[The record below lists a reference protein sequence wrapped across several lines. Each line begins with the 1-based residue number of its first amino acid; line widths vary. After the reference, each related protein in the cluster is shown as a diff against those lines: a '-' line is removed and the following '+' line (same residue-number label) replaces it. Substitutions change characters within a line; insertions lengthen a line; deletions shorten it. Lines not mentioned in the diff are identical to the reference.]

1 MIIDTMYLFPLI
13 GVDIKDDLLKA
24 IYENRVKIKLS
35 INDIKINLISLFELQ
50 AKASKLNIPPKYVT
64 RGLRVILKRFDVI
77 PFYRDDIIE
86 VAHEV
91 NKILRDYI
99 DSIIISTGISLKE
112 SLITQDSI
120 IIRNREILAEKY
132 GIKIYRYEDIATK

>member
-64 RGLRVILKRFDVI
+64 RGLMVILKRFDVI

>member
-112 SLITQDSI
+112 NLITQDSI

-132 GIKIYRYEDIATK
+132 GVKIYRYEDIATK

>member
-112 SLITQDSI
+112 NLITQDSI

>member
-64 RGLRVILKRFDVI
+64 RGLMVILKRFDVI

-91 NKILRDYI
+91 NKILGDYI

-112 SLITQDSI
+112 NLITQDSI

-132 GIKIYRYEDIATK
+132 GIKIYRYGDIATK